1 MSRYRIALAAGTF
14 ADTAV
19 EQEQVGDRA
28 LVTLV
33 LADDA
38 DRLRTATEQ
47 ADALI
52 VTNHLLDRARIAAL
66 GGRVRVIGRAGIG
79 LDAIDLAAA
88 QSRGIAVLHVPDY
101 ATNEVATHA
110 VAMTLAAH
118 RRLVA
123 ADQVARTDWPAWRR
137 IGAITPIEEQTVGI
151 IGYGRIG
158 RAVARRL
165 TPFAGAIQV
174 YDPQIQAAEPPVTV
188 LSSLAG
194 LLSTSDIVML
204 HASLTGRAT
213 PLLDESELALM
224 RPGSILV
231 NAARGA
237 LINGAALARAL
248 ADGRI
253 AGAALDVLGE
263 EPPPADDPLLTAPNV
278 LLSPHFGWYSAS
290 AERRARADTAAGLIE
305 YLDGAPVTSA
315 TVVASVPSKPQAGR

>member
-14 ADTAV
+14 ADTSV

-28 LVTLV
+28 LVALAR
-33 LADDA
+33 ADDA
-38 DRLRTATEQ
+38 DRLREATEE

-52 VTNHLLDRARIAAL
+52 VTNHLLDGARIAAL
-66 GGRVRVIGRAGIG
+66 GRRVRVIGRAGIG
-79 LDAIDLAAA
+79 LDAIDLPAA

-101 ATNEVATHA
+101 ATSEVATHA
-110 VAMTLAAH
+110 VAMMLASH

-123 ADQVARTDWPAWRR
+123 ADQVARTDWPNWRR

-151 IGYGRIG
+151 VGYGRIG

-174 YDPQIQAAEPPVTV
+174 YDPQIQAAEPPVT
-188 LSSLAG
+188 LLPSLAS

-204 HASLTGRAT
+204 HASLVGRAR
-213 PLLDESELALM
+213 PLLDEPELSLM

-237 LINGAALARAL
+237 LVNEVALARAL
-248 ADGRI
+248 AGGRI

-263 EPPPADDPLLTAPNV
+263 EPPPADSPLLNAPNV
-278 LLSPHFGWYSAS
+278 LLSPHFGWYSTS
-290 AERRARADTAAGLIE
+290 AERRARADTAAGVIE
-305 YLDGAPVTSA
+305 YLDGSPVTSA
-315 TVVASVPSKPQAGR
+315 TVVGSVPSLPRPRR